1 MPDGHAANP
10 PATGEPKL
18 PLPPVEERAPARG
31 RILRQY
37 ELIDRVRAY
46 DPDVEEDALNRAY
59 VFAMQRHG
67 SQLRASGDPYFAHPI
82 EVAGILTELRLDEA
96 SIITGLLHDTVEDTT
111 ATTEEIEKLFG
122 EEVAQLVD
130 GVTKLSQLEVASERT
145 KQAENLQKFI
155 LALSRDVRVLLVKLA
170 DRLHNMRT
178 LHFIKKADKRRR
190 IARETLEIHAPL
202 ARRIGVHRFSSELE
216 DLAFRHLHPEAFK
229 TINEQMAAL
238 RAERAGAVAAVTAK
252 ISAEL
257 EAAGIVARVVGREK
271 RAYSVWK
278 KLERRSIAFSE
289 VGDLYGF
296 RVIVESPEACYRA
309 LGVIHA
315 AWSCVPGKFKDFISV
330 PKPNGYRSLHTSV
343 VGPSRTRVEIQIRT
357 DEMDRIAE
365 DGVAAHWR
373 YKNQSY
379 GYHPIDES
387 GPDPLAPLRS
397 LVEILDHGGDP
408 EEFLEHAKLEMF
420 QDQVFAFTPAGDL
433 IVLPRG
439 ATPLDFAYAVHT
451 KIGDTT
457 VGAKINGEERPLRT
471 SLHNGD
477 VVEILRSNVR
487 KAPPDWESIAVTGK
501 ARSAIRRLVRESER
515 EEFATLG
522 RRLAGHALRRLG
534 IEPGEVNLENA
545 RQQLKYATMDELYAA
560 VGRGRLTGAT
570 LAEAA
575 LPGFVRKTALG
586 EPRVT
591 ITNEQA
597 ADFVKGDG
605 LTPGVSLHFMPC
617 CSPLPGDRI
626 VGLLVPDRGVEVHT
640 IDCDHLAEHENDED
654 QWIDLAWTE
663 EARRHGLA
671 TGRLVLSCENAKGV
685 FAQVGKIIAECDGN
699 IINVKAEKRREDFID
714 LVVDVEVA
722 DSKHLNVI
730 AASLRALPVVVDVK
744 RLRG

>member
-1 MPDGHAANP
+1 MANETALESQIAEPALSEARVVP
-10 PATGEPKL
+10 P
-18 PLPPVEERAPARG
+18 RG

-37 ELIDRVRAY
+37 ELIDRVRGY
-46 DPDVEEDALNRAY
+46 DPDLDEDALNRAY

-67 SQLRASGDPYFAHPI
+67 SQLRASGDPYFQHPI
-82 EVAGILTELRLDEA
+82 EVAGILTELRLDIA

-111 ATTEEIEKLFG
+111 ATLDEITRLFG
-122 EEVAQLVD
+122 GEVAQLVD
-130 GVTKLSQLEVASERT
+130 GVTKLTQLEIASERT

-155 LALSRDVRVLLVKLA
+155 LALSKDVRVLLVKLA

-178 LHFIKKADKRRR
+178 LHFIKKPEKRQR
-190 IARETLEIHAPL
+190 IAQETLEIHAPL
-202 ARRIGVHRFSSELE
+202 ARRIGVHRFSAELE
-216 DLAFRHLHPEAFK
+216 DLAFRHLYPEAFE
-229 TINEQMAAL
+229 TINAQMVAL
-238 RAERAGAVAAVTAK
+238 RAERASAVAAVTQK
-252 ISAEL
+252 ISAAL
-257 EAAGIVARVVGREK
+257 EEAGLPARVYGREK

-278 KLERRSIAFSE
+278 KLERRSIAFSD

-296 RVIVESPEACYRA
+296 RVIVDTPAECYAA

-315 AWSCVPGKFKDFISV
+315 AWSCVPGKFKDFVSV

-343 VGPSRTRVEIQIRT
+343 VGPSRTRVELQIRT
-357 DEMDRIAE
+357 GDMDRIAE

-379 GYHPIDES
+379 GYHPVEDA

-408 EEFLEHAKLEMF
+408 DEFLEHAKLEMF
-420 QDQVFAFTPAGDL
+420 QDQVFTFTPAGDL
-433 IVLPRG
+433 IVLPGG

-457 VGAKINGEERPLRT
+457 IGAKVNGEERPLRT

-487 KAPPDWESIAVTGK
+487 KALPDWESIAVTGK
-501 ARSAIRRLVRESER
+501 ARSAIRRLVREGQR

-534 IEPGEVNLENA
+534 LDPAEINLEGA
-545 RQQLKYATMDELYAA
+545 RQTLGYATMDELYAA
-560 VGRGRLTGAT
+560 VGRGRLTGAG

-575 LPGFVRKTALG
+575 LPGFSRKSVLG

-591 ITNEQA
+591 ITNEEA
-597 ADFVKGDG
+597 ADFVRGEG
-605 LTPGVSLHFMPC
+605 LTPGISLHFMPC

-626 VGLLVPDRGVEVHT
+626 VGVLAPERGVEVHT
-640 IDCDHLAEHENDED
+640 IDCDHLASHETDED
-654 QWIDLAWTE
+654 LWIDLAWTE
-663 EARRHGLA
+663 EARKHGLA
-671 TGRLVLSCENAKGV
+671 TGRLVLSCENTKGV
-685 FAQVGKIIAECDGN
+685 FAQVGRIIAECDGN

-722 DSKHLNVI
+722 DSKHLLVI
-730 AASLRALPVVVDVK
+730 AASLRALPVVVDVQ